1 MTAIT
6 QITVT
11 QATVVTLIAI
21 PIIVEVGAGVEV
33 ESVVIRLV
41 RIGKIISKMHL
52 KMKVVVPWLLLY

>member
-33 ESVVIRLV
+33 ESGVIHLV
-41 RIGKIISKMHL
+41 QIGKIISKIHL

>member
-21 PIIVEVGAGVEV
+21 LIIVEVGAGVEV
-33 ESVVIRLV
+33 ESVVIRRV
-41 RIGKIISKMHL
+41 QIGKIISKIHL
-52 KMKVVVPWLLLY
+52 KMKVVVRWLLLY